1 MITKTK
7 EKKVVNTNSGLTQKL
22 NKLSLARDAEVT
34 LRYENGQQVMHY
46 TGDYLNKVFEDTN
59 VIGEVAHLV
68 SYDGV
73 RKSNSIINDLRIN
86 GMLDDYERGSFT
98 FEDYVYDAVKND
110 WYDYIEESVE
120 QWDYK
125 RGMCNVFAEVKV
137 PLNLLAEAE
146 DCGLTLDNAWRV
158 FVRTDAGVLEVER

>member
-1 MITKTK
+1 MQIVKN
-7 EKKVVNTNSGLTQKL
+7 ELTNKL
-22 NKLSLARDAEVT
+22 NKLNLANDAEVT
-34 LRYENGQQVMHY
+34 LRYENGRQVFHY
-46 TGDYLNKVFEDTN
+46 TGDYLDEVFQETN
-59 VIGEVAHLV
+59 AIADVAHLV
-68 SYDGV
+68 SYDGI

-86 GMLDDYERGSFT
+86 GALDDYERGSFT
-98 FEDYVYDAVKND
+98 FEDHVYEAVKND
-110 WYDYIEESVE
+110 WHDYIEESVE
-120 QWDYK
+120 QWDHK